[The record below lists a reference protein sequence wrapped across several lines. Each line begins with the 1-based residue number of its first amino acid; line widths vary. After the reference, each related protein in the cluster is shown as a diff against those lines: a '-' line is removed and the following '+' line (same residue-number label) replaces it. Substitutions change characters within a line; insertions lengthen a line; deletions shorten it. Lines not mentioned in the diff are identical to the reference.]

1 MDKTSTTKRLRDES
15 YRVPDVNEVGRKIEL
30 VGEEIINEFFSY
42 KEMDR
47 LDYYCIK
54 AVSC

>member
-1 MDKTSTTKRLRDES
+1 MGKTSTAKRLRDEA

-30 VGEEIINEFFSY
+30 VGEEIINDFLSY
-42 KEMDR
+42 RELDR

-54 AVSC
+54 AVTY